1 MQPHVLQLDIQGTP
15 QAWITLE
22 HAAAHYATQ
31 SVIWFDG
38 AAPLATL
45 RGGYNVALARQ
56 SVLDI
61 HPIIAVKGAA
71 KCNLF
76 DCVPSFSKSKLLKRD
91 RHTCAYCG
99 GVFKD
104 ADLQCEHILPL
115 SRGGLWTWT
124 NLVAACAQCNGR
136 KGAKTPEEAGMP
148 LLYLPYTPSRFEDFL
163 LGGRGIRADVHEWL
177 AARLPRYSR
186 LH

>member
-1 MQPHVLQLDIQGTP
+1 MQPNVLQLDTHGTP
-15 QAWITLE
+15 QAWISVE
-22 HAAAHYATQ
+22 HAASHYACG
-31 SVIWFDG
+31 SVLWFDG

-45 RGGYNVALARQ
+45 HGGYNVRLARQ
-56 SVLDI
+56 SVIDV

-71 KCNLF
+71 KRNLF

-91 RHTCAYCG
+91 RYTCAYCG
-99 GVFKD
+99 EVCRE

-115 SRGGLWTWT
+115 SRGGLWSWT
-124 NLVAACAQCNGR
+124 NLVAACGSCNGR
-136 KGAKTPEEAGMP
+136 KGARTPEEAKMP

-163 LGGRGIRADVHEWL
+163 LCGRNIRTDVHEWL
-177 AARLPRYSR
+177 AARLPKNSR